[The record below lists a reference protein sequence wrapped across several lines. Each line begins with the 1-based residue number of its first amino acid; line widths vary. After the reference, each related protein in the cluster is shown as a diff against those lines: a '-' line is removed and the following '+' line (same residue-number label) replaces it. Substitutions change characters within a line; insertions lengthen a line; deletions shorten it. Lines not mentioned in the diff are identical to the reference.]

1 MYEIGSNGTITYLV
15 PPNYKLDK
23 GGQGA
28 HDIFRRGV
36 LALDDGACGPLLF
49 QKGLRGAFSQQ
60 QIKHLRFIHITS
72 YSILNIHQVFMLI
85 EIAKIQFIGTQ
96 EVKSF
101 NKPCGHE
108 PYWRLCYN

>member
-1 MYEIGSNGTITYLV
+1 MYEIGTITYPV
-15 PPNYKLDK
+15 PPIYKLEK

-28 HDIFRRGV
+28 HDIFGGGEGIGLRRWGI
-36 LALDDGACGPLLF
+36 LLLLF
-49 QKGLRGAFSQQ
+49 QKGGGAFSQQ
-60 QIKHLRFIHITS
+60 QIKHLRFIHITL

-108 PYWRLCYN
+108 PYWRLCYY